1 MKREIIALTKM
12 VLWYEAEIASNRIA
26 FSGGVMAG
34 SLITLVLG
42 YIFGFTHDTA
52 WGSAIFAIVMFIV
65 MVFAGSIVFSL
76 GKKYGDR
83 RPVCDILKEAE
94 KEEEENGTNK
104 QEN

>member
-26 FSGGVMAG
+26 FAGGVMAG

-42 YIFGFTHDTA
+42 YLFGFDYDTA
-52 WGSAIFAIVMFIV
+52 LGSAIFAIVMFIV
-65 MVFAGSIVFSL
+65 MVFAGSILFSL
-76 GKKYGDR
+76 GKRFGDR
-83 RPVCDILKEAE
+83 KPICDILKEAE
-94 KEEEENGTNK
+94 KEEENGNTNQ